1 MRSLNELTIDKDWDA
16 FLSFRDRKLQGV
28 QTGVASIDRVL
39 HGLSG
44 VVVIQGAPGCNKS
57 TLALQVAQ
65 HQAEQGNPSLII
77 DRENGRERFR
87 LRLLCMSNRVSTV
100 DALTCTKDTLRKYVT
115 KIQNYPLYVCTDPIE
130 SADEISKSLAALWE
144 KHQKPMLLVVDS
156 LQAMPLIAAD
166 ERLSIQ
172 EWMKQLDQLKLD
184 WEGRLT
190 IIVTSEKARGEGG
203 RNYSE
208 AKLSSGKGAGGIEYK
223 AEMVL
228 DMRRANEGSEIIVEI
243 VKNRDGCAGVAVRLQ
258 PVLANPSN
266 PSSFTFKLEEAKGL
280 PFNES

>member
-1 MRSLNELTIDKDWDA
+1 MKELNDLTIDRNWEQ

-28 QTGVASIDRVL
+28 QTGIGSLDRVL

-44 VVVIQGAPGCNKS
+44 VVVVQGAPGCNKS
-57 TLALQVAQ
+57 TLALQIAQ
-65 HQAEQGNPSLII
+65 FQAEKGNPSLVV

-100 DALTCTKDTLRKYVT
+100 DALTCSVDVLRSYVQ
-115 KIQNYPLYVCTDPIE
+115 KIQGYPLYVCTDPIE
-130 SADEISKSLAALWE
+130 SAAEISEALAALWE

-228 DMRRANEGSEIIVEI
+228 DMRRANEGNEIIVEI
-243 VKNRDGCAGVAVRLQ
+243 VKNRDGVSGVAVRLQ

-266 PSSFTFKLEEAKGL
+266 PSSFTFKLEEAASL
-280 PFNES
+280 PFGG